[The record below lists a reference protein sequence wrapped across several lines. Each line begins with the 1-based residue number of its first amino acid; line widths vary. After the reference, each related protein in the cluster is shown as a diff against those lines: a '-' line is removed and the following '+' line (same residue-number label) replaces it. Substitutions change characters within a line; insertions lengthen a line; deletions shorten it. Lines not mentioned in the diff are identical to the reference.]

1 VQPARK
7 RSEPLRPRLLGRPT
21 SARVARNMSAARA
34 FPNTWP
40 VTAAVATCVLFFA
53 PTVFAQPASDSL
65 GELLVGKAAFGDW
78 RTDAPLVRRKITD
91 LPPPYA
97 TRSASN
103 PPRVVAKPVSAAP
116 RVPPGFQVELF
127 ASNLRDPRTVRVA
140 PNGDIFVAESEPGR
154 IRVLRAADGAAK
166 PSSNDVF
173 ASGLDQPF
181 GIAFSP
187 PGSDPQWIYVANT
200 GSVVRYPYRSG
211 DLKARGKAEVIVR
224 DLPRVGGRSVQR
236 GHITRDIVF
245 SKDGRHMFV
254 SVGSASNDGEGMG
267 KRDAAAIARWEAE
280 HGLGSAWGN
289 ETDRAAVLVFDPA
302 GKSRRVFA
310 SGLRNCVGL
319 AVHPLTGDLWCST
332 NERDD
337 LGDDLVPDFITR
349 VRDGAFY
356 GWPWYYLG
364 ANEDPR
370 HRGERPDLKDK
381 ITVPDVL
388 IQAHSASMGMIFYD
402 GDQFPSEYRG
412 DVFAAQ
418 HGSWNRGKRTGYKVI
433 RARLKDGVPTGE
445 YEDFMTGFVV
455 NDSSVW
461 ARPVGVA
468 VAHDGALLVS
478 DDGNGT
484 MWRVSYRGGP

>member
-1 VQPARK
+1 MQFDQKRREFITLLGGAAAAWPLATRAQGPVKPVRIGYLSATSAPDMNIENFRQGMSGVGYLEGRDFVIEARFAH
-7 RSEPLRPRLLGRPT
+7 RDYGQFPRL
-21 SARVARNMSAARA
+21 VE
-34 FPNTWP
+34 
-40 VTAAVATCVLFFA
+40 
-53 PTVFAQPASDSL
+53 
-65 GELLVGKAAFGDW
+65 ELL
-78 RTDAPLVRRKITD
+78 
-91 LPPPYA
+91 
-97 TRSASN
+97 SAK
-103 PPRVVAKPVSAAP
+103 VVLTVSAAP
-116 RVPPGFQVELF
+116 NVPPGFQVELF
-127 ASNLRDPRTVRVA
+127 ASNLRDPRTVRVG
-140 PNGDIFVAESEPGR
+140 PNGDIFIAESEPGR

-181 GIAFSP
+181 GIAFYPS
-187 PGSDPQWIYVANT
+187 GSDPQWIYVANI

-224 DLPRVGGRSVQR
+224 DLPGAGGRSVQR
-236 GHITRDIVF
+236 GHITRDIAF
-245 SKDGRHMFV
+245 SKDGRQMFV

-280 HGLGSAWGN
+280 HGLGGAWGN

-302 GKSRRVFA
+302 GRNRRVFA

-319 AVHPLTGDLWCST
+319 ALHPLTGDLWCSN

-381 ITVPDVL
+381 ITIPDVL
-388 IQAHSASMGMIFYD
+388 IQAHPASMGMIVYD

-412 DVFAAQ
+412 DAFAAQ
-418 HGSWNRGKRTGYKVI
+418 HGSWNRAKRTGYKVI
-433 RARLKDGVPTGE
+433 RARLEDGVPTGE

-478 DDGNGT
+478 EDGNGT
-484 MWRVSYRGGP
+484 IWRVSYRGGP

>member
-1 VQPARK
+1 MQTAAQFDMAKPVIAADRGAEVRCP
-7 RSEPLRPRLLGRPT
+7 SPGPRC
-21 SARVARNMSAARA
+21 AIIAVA
-34 FPNTWP
+34 
-40 VTAAVATCVLFFA
+40 VTATLASCSLLLAPAVL
-53 PTVFAQPASDSL
+53 AQGASDSI
-65 GELLVGKAAFGDW
+65 GELLEGKAAFGDW
-78 RTDAPLVRRKITD
+78 RSDAPLVRRKITE

-97 TRSASN
+97 TRSAANS
-103 PPRVVAKPVSAAP
+103 PRVVAKPAAAAP
-116 RVPPGFQVELF
+116 KVPPGFQVELF
-127 ASNLRDPRTVRVA
+127 AANLRDPRVLRVA

-154 IRVLRAADGAAK
+154 IRVLRAADGADK
-166 PSSNDVF
+166 PSSDDVF
-173 ASGLDQPF
+173 ASGLTEPF
-181 GIAFSP
+181 GIAFYP
-187 PGSDPQWIYVANT
+187 PGPDPQWVYIANT

-211 DLKARGKAEVIVR
+211 DLKARGKPEVIVR
-224 DLPRVGGRSVQR
+224 DLARAGGRAVQR

-245 SKDGRHMFV
+245 SKDGRQMFV
-254 SVGSASNDGEGMG
+254 SVGSATNAGEGMG

-280 HGLGSAWGN
+280 HGLGSAWGI
-289 ETDRAAVLVFDPA
+289 ETDRAAVLVFDPE
-302 GKSRRVFA
+302 GGNRRIFA

-319 AVHPLTGDLWCST
+319 AVHPQSGDLWCST

-337 LGDDLVPDFITR
+337 LGDDLVPDFMTR

-381 ITVPDVL
+381 ITIPDVL
-388 IQAHSASMGMIFYD
+388 IQAHSASMGMIIYD

-412 DVFAAQ
+412 DAFAAQ

-433 RARLKDGVPTGE
+433 RARLEDGVPTGE

-478 DDGNGT
+478 EDGNGT
-484 MWRVSYRGGP
+484 MWRISYRGGP

>member
-1 VQPARK
+1 MMGA
-7 RSEPLRPRLLGRPT
+7 
-21 SARVARNMSAARA
+21 
-34 FPNTWP
+34 P
-40 VTAAVATCVLFFA
+40 VTKTDCNGAFGCWSASMTRGIVPAAVIAAFATCVLS
-53 PTVFAQPASDSL
+53 PGILAQPNSL

-97 TRSASN
+97 TRSAAN
-103 PPRVVAKPVSAAP
+103 PPRVVAQPVGAMPKA
-116 RVPPGFQVELF
+116 PPGFQVELF
-127 ASNLRDPRTVRVA
+127 ASNLRDPRMVRVA
-140 PNGDIFVAESEPGR
+140 PNGDIFIAESEPGR
-154 IRVLRAADGAAK
+154 IRVLRAAAGAAK
-166 PSSNDVF
+166 PSSNDIF

-181 GIAFSP
+181 GIAFYPS
-187 PGSDPQWIYVANT
+187 GSDPQWVYVANT

-224 DLPRVGGRSVQR
+224 DLSHARGRSVQR

-245 SKDGRHMFV
+245 SKDGRQMFV
-254 SVGSASNDGEGMG
+254 SVGSVSNHGEGIG
-267 KRDAAAIARWEAE
+267 KRDPATIARWEAE
-280 HGLGSAWGN
+280 HGVGSAWGN
-289 ETDRAAVLVFDPA
+289 ETDRAAVLVFDPE
-302 GKSRRVFA
+302 GRNRRVFA

-337 LGDDLVPDFITR
+337 LGDDLVFDFLTR

-388 IQAHSASMGMIFYD
+388 IQAHYD

-418 HGSWNRGKRTGYKVI
+418 HGSWNRSKRTGYKLI
-433 RARLKDGVPTGE
+433 RVRLSDEEPTGE
-445 YEDFMTGFVV
+445 YEDFLTGFVI

-478 DDGNGT
+478 EDGNGT
-484 MWRVSYRGGP
+484 IWRVSYGGGP

>member
-1 VQPARK
+1 MMAQEYNGKADAVEAVSKSLP
-7 RSEPLRPRLLGRPT
+7 P
-21 SARVARNMSAARA
+21 VAVIVALAACMLA
-34 FPNTWP
+34 FP
-40 VTAAVATCVLFFA
+40 AAVL
-53 PTVFAQPASDSL
+53 AQPQSV
-65 GELLVGKAAFGDW
+65 GELLVGRAAFGDW
-78 RTDAPLVRRKITD
+78 RTDAPMVRRKITD

-116 RVPPGFQVELF
+116 QVPPGFQVELF
-127 ASNLRDPRTVRVA
+127 VSNLHDPRTIRVA
-140 PNGDIFVAESEPGR
+140 PNGDIFIAESEPGR
-154 IRVLRAADGAAK
+154 ILVMRAADGAGR
-166 PSSNDVF
+166 PSNDVF

-181 GIAFSP
+181 GIAFYP
-187 PGSDPQWIYVANT
+187 PGSNPQWIYVANT
-200 GSVVRYPYRSG
+200 GSVVRFPYRSG

-224 DLPRVGGRSVQR
+224 DLPHAKGRSVQR
-236 GHITRDIVF
+236 AHITRDIVF
-245 SKDGRHMFV
+245 SKDGQQMFV
-254 SVGSASNDGEGMG
+254 SVGSASNDGEGME
-267 KRDAAAIARWEAE
+267 KRTAGAIVRWEAD

-289 ETDRAAVLVFDPA
+289 EMDRAAVLVFNPD
-302 GKSRRVFA
+302 GGNRRLFA

-319 AVHPLTGDLWCST
+319 TMHPLTGDLWCST
-332 NERDD
+332 NERDE

-349 VRDGAFY
+349 VRAGAFY

-364 ANEDPR
+364 AYEDPR

-388 IQAHSASMGMIFYD
+388 IQAHSASMGMVIYD
-402 GDQFPSEYRG
+402 NDQFPSEYRG
-412 DVFAAQ
+412 DAFVAL
-418 HGSWNRGKRTGYKVI
+418 HGSWNRSSRTGYKLV
-433 RARLKDGVPTGE
+433 RVRMNDGVPTGE

-468 VAHDGALLVS
+468 VTHDGAVLVS

-484 MWRVSYRGGP
+484 IWRVFYSGGP